1 MPFGLLLDLRECN
14 LQYHGITKPLIEAD
28 IDSVIPAWL

>member
-1 MPFGLLLDLRECN
+1 MPFGLLLDLRECD
-14 LQYHGITKPLIEAD
+14 LQYKGITKPLIKAD